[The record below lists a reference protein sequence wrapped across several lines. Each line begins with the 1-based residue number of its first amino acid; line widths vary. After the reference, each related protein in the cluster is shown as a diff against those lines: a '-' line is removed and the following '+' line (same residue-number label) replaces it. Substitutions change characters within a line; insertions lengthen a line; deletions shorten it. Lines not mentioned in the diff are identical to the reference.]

1 MNWEAAEEAL
11 RRTRTLFEKIYE
23 YSPDAMIVVDGI
35 GEIECANVQ
44 AEDLFGLSRECMLGQ
59 PIEMLIPER
68 FRNRHRTERLN
79 YMRNPET
86 RSMGVDL
93 PLWGKRHD
101 GSEFPADIMLKP
113 VEIGRRRVVLAVV
126 RDITERR
133 RAEAHLQLLTREANH
148 RVKNILSVV
157 QAMAGQTKAN
167 SYEEF
172 LSKFSER
179 IQSLSASHGLLVRG
193 AWKDVQLADLVRSQL
208 GHFGDLIERRRIAA
222 SGPDLRITAAAAQ
235 TIGLALHELATNAS
249 KYGALSTNDGYV
261 NIHWQAP
268 GDIFKM
274 IWIES
279 KGPPVKPL
287 RRHGFGTM
295 VICEMVKQALD
306 GEVRIDF
313 ERSGLAWRL
322 TCPAA
327 NVLESHIGNP

>member
-1 MNWEAAEEAL
+1 MA
-11 RRTRTLFEKIYE
+11 TVFEGLGG
-23 YSPDAMIVVDGI
+23 SRHNRVG
-35 GEIECANVQ
+35 GANVQ
-44 AEDLFGLSRECMLGQ
+44 AEDLFGLPRECMLGQ

-68 FRNRHRTERLN
+68 FRNQHRTERLN

-86 RSMGVDL
+86 RSVGVDL
-93 PLWGKRHD
+93 PLWGKRAD

-113 VEIGRRRVVLAVV
+113 IEIGQRRVVLAVV
-126 RDITERR
+126 RDITERK
-133 RAEAHLQLLTREANH
+133 RAEAHLHLLTREANH

-179 IQSLSASHGLLVRG
+179 IQSLSASHSLLVRG
-193 AWKDVQLADLVRSQL
+193 AWKDVQLADLVRPQL
-208 GHFGDLIERRRIAA
+208 GHFGDLVERRRIAA
-222 SGPDLRITAAAAQ
+222 SGPNLRITAAAAQ

-249 KYGALSTNDGYV
+249 KYGALSTNDGHV
-261 NIHWQAP
+261 DIHWQAP
-268 GDIFKM
+268 GAIFKM

-295 VICEMVKQALD
+295 VIGAMVKQASM
-306 GEVRIDF
+306 V
-313 ERSGLAWRL
+313 RSGSTLNHQAWRG
-322 TCPAA
+322 A
-327 NVLESHIGNP
+327 